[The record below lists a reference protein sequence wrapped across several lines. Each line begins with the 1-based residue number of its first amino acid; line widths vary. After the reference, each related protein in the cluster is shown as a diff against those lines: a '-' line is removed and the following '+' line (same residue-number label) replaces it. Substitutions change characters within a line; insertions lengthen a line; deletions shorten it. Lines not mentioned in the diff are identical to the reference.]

1 MTRGLL
7 AAILDAHGGLTRFR
21 RYAKV
26 DPTIISNG
34 GFFSLKG
41 RLQDKSSPPN
51 DRVAARGT
59 FIGDSL
65 RRCRSAYDGHG

>member
-41 RLQDKSSPPN
+41 RLQD
-51 DRVAARGT
+51 
-59 FIGDSL
+59 
-65 RRCRSAYDGHG
+65 